1 MSTDSPVN
9 TKPAAAPAPT
19 IEEMEAA
26 LVARRERLAVD
37 MEVLGTCLAP
47 EALKARARDTARD
60 AADRAKDSARSAAA
74 LTGAAA
80 RDAAD
85 RAKTA
90 ARDAADRAK
99 TAARDAADRARVAA
113 RDAAADAG
121 RSIKSAIAGLRPGS
135 GRPGPAQHLT
145 RLLNDARDGDPRSLA
160 IVTGAAMALAGLSV
174 VALVKAVRS

>member
-1 MSTDSPVN
+1 MSTHSPASAG
-9 TKPAAAPAPT
+9 PAPAPAPT

-90 ARDAADRAK
+90 ARDAA
-99 TAARDAADRARVAA
+99 
-113 RDAAADAG
+113 ADAG

>member
-1 MSTDSPVN
+1 MSTHSPASAG
-9 TKPAAAPAPT
+9 PAPAPAPT

-26 LVARRERLAVD
+26 LIARRERLAVD
-37 MEVLGTCLAP
+37 MEVLGTRLAP
-47 EALKARARDTARD
+47 EALKTQAKDTARTT
-60 AADRAKDSARSAAA
+60 AAWTRTTARIVADRAR
-74 LTGAAA
+74 
-80 RDAAD
+80 
-85 RAKTA
+85 
-90 ARDAADRAK
+90 

>member
-26 LVARRERLAVD
+26 LIARRERLAVD

-60 AADRAKDSARSAAA
+60 AADRAK
-74 LTGAAA
+74 T
-80 RDAAD
+80 
-85 RAKTA
+85 
-90 ARDAADRAK
+90 
-99 TAARDAADRARVAA
+99 AA